1 MSTTEYE
8 PLYRFDVVLHPRP
21 AGAVA
26 AGERADSFGTWSTLD
41 VPKESLAEP
50 FAVGFDDVL
59 ATLDRIP
66 RLVTEPDGAILWA
79 STAAGQAWQ
88 VDGTLAERDGR
99 ALAVELKGCCPAA
112 AFDQVLQAFGW
123 PRTPVMLQIV
133 RSGVFLDES
142 TFRRHAVARGIATS
156 EIPGPG

>member
-1 MSTTEYE
+1 MTSSAHEA
-8 PLYRFDVVLHPRP
+8 LYRFEVVLHPRP
-21 AGAVA
+21 AGAVI
-26 AGERADSFGTWSTLD
+26 AGERADSFGMWSTLE

-59 ATLDRIP
+59 AALDRLP

-79 STAAGQAWQ
+79 SADAGQAWQ

-112 AFDQVLQAFGW
+112 AFDQVLEAFGW
-123 PRTPVMLQIV
+123 PQTPVMLQV
-133 RSGVFLDES
+133 MRSGVFLDEA
-142 TFRRHAVARGIATS
+142 TFRRHAAARGSCQA
-156 EIPGPG
+156 G

>member
-1 MSTTEYE
+1 MSDSVHEA
-8 PLYRFDVVLHPRP
+8 LYRFDVVLHPRP
-21 AGAVA
+21 AGAVTA
-26 AGERADSFGTWSTLD
+26 EERADSFGLWSTLE

-59 ATLDRIP
+59 AALDRLP

-79 STAAGQAWQ
+79 SAAAGQAWQ

-112 AFDQVLQAFGW
+112 AFDQLLEAFGW
-123 PRTPVMLQIV
+123 PQTPVMLQVV
-133 RSGVFLDES
+133 RSGLFLDEA
-142 TFRRHAVARGIATS
+142 TFRRHAVARGSCRA
-156 EIPGPG
+156 G